1 MSQEQSSPETTAAL
15 RERDLRT
22 ESHRTLRRA
31 GEILRELANEIERT
45 ASHENAD
52 RCAII
57 ADNVGNLRATAGFLG
72 FTAATAF
79 SPFGHALR
87 AKANETEV

>member
-1 MSQEQSSPETTAAL
+1 MSQEQSSPETTAAM
-15 RERDLRT
+15 RERVLRD

-31 GEILRELANEIERT
+31 GEILRELADEIERQ
-45 ASHENAD
+45 ASHEGAD

-87 AKANETEV
+87 AKANETEA